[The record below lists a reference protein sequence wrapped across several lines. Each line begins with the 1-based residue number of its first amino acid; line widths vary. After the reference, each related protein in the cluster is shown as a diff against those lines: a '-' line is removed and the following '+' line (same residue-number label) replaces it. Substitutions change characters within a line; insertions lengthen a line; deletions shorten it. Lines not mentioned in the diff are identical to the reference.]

1 MGDSASID
9 LIDLL
14 SLFATDN
21 GEINTGK
28 CNPPLFIFSFILMV
42 YFCVDYAAEIHAV
55 SSNFN

>member
-21 GEINTGK
+21 GDINTGK
-28 CNPPLFIFSFILMV
+28 CNPPPFISSFMLI
-42 YFCVDYAAEIHAV
+42 F
-55 SSNFN
+55 